1 METTKL
7 GTYGIDIY
15 FDGSDVLPSLQLI
28 NTEIIVLQAL
38 VRRLTTTRGRLFYDQ
53 EYGFNINDI
62 LKAPLQST
70 SFYKSEIKNEVLKDE
85 RVSSADVSLS
95 LVDEVLTINIKVLLE
110 DGEEFL
116 LIFSINNKTNEE
128 LEVLYQ
134 RL

>member
-1 METTKL
+1 MEANIGKF
-7 GTYGIDIY
+7 GIDIY
-15 FDGSDVLPSLQLI
+15 FDGKDVLPSLQLI
-28 NTEIIVLQAL
+28 NSDLIVLQAL

-70 SFYKSEIKNEVLKDE
+70 SFYKSEIKNEVFKDE

-95 LVDEVLTINIKVLLE
+95 LVDEVLIINIKVLLE
-110 DGEEFL
+110 EGNEFL
-116 LIFSINNKTNEE
+116 LIFSVNNKTNEE